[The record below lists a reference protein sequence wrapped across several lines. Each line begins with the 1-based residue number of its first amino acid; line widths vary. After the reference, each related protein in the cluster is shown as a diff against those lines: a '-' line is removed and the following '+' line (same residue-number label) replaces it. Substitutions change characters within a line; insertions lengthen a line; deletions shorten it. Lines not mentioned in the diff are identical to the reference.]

1 MFEATIAESENG
13 KVGLAVRGH
22 FAGEF
27 ENEAEALEE
36 LRDLIDY
43 ELKAL
48 EEDND

>member
-36 LRDLIDY
+36 LQDLIKY
-43 ELKAL
+43 EIEAL
-48 EEDND
+48 GEDNE